1 MQNLHRARAEASDEA
16 RILDIREAVDA
27 PLHRILIQLSDNY
40 MESWERIETLSNTI
54 ETGKR
59 RQETNNRDFFDRIL
73 PEQLQER
80 INNEILR
87 SIDRKFRLLTGLIIT
102 VSVVIS
108 PLRANPDRN
117 AAE

>member
-1 MQNLHRARAEASDEA
+1 
-16 RILDIREAVDA
+16 
-27 PLHRILIQLSDNY
+27 